1 MVWGDVLALFLRPR
15 NPFPGNEDRRRRR
28 LGSNEELMRR
38 KSEHLVLAGPFGRQ
52 VGEADDAHAV
62 RERPSIA
69 ALTRSGATKATKI
82 VMLTSRALQ
91 PSRVAMLYAFAVG
104 SAMSS
109 LSQRRPRAIDAIRRA
124 RFSERIARAC

>member
-69 ALTRSGATKATKI
+69 ALTRSGARKGPGSSGW
-82 VMLTSRALQ
+82 VSRHGG
-91 PSRVAMLYAFAVG
+91 RM
-104 SAMSS
+104 SA
-109 LSQRRPRAIDAIRRA
+109 RRDTW
-124 RFSERIARAC
+124 ACHAGFPPQTAKRWPG

>member
-15 NPFPGNEDRRRRR
+15 NPFAGNEDRRRRR

-69 ALTRSGATKATKI
+69 ALTGSGATKATKI
-82 VMLTSRALQ
+82 VILAWRGLRA
-91 PSRVAMLYAFAVG
+91 SRVEMLYWSPVG
-104 SAMSS
+104 ATMASVS
-109 LSQRRPRAIDAIRRA
+109 
-124 RFSERIARAC
+124 